1 MRSEIKCMNGTIK
14 RCGARVAVF
23 CLFAGAIAW
32 GGEAGA
38 FTPYRLLV
46 QAAKSPESAS
56 VFALDKR
63 LRSQLRRALVVAV
76 PQATLSVSPY
86 VWGSHAYLVGWVEGA
101 EERSKLEAAA
111 RGVSGL
117 VSVQV
122 YLPVKPTGEEAPS
135 AGSELKLKAGV
146 TQSLVAA
153 IGTEKTNVSVDVLGA
168 HVVLVGVLGSADE
181 VHAAT
186 TAAQGTE
193 GVQSVSSF
201 LSVPPAMDR
210 KLVGRRL
217 R

>member
-1 MRSEIKCMNGTIK
+1 MKPGASWLNGRLK
-14 RCGARVAVF
+14 RHRVRVAVF
-23 CLFAGAIAW
+23 CLCAAAIVGAG
-32 GGEAGA
+32 EVGA

-56 VFALDKR
+56 VFVLDKR
-63 LRSQLRRALVVAV
+63 LRSQLRRALVAAA
-76 PQATLSVSPY
+76 PEATLAVSPY
-86 VWGSHAYLVGWVEGA
+86 VWGSHAYLVGWVTSV
-101 EERSKLEAAA
+101 EERSEIEAAA

-122 YLPVKPTGEEAPS
+122 YLPVKPTGGEAPS
-135 AGSELKLKAGV
+135 AASELALKASV
-146 TQSLVAA
+146 TRSLVAA
-153 IGTEKTNVSVDVLGA
+153 MGTEKTNVSVDVLGSHA
-168 HVVLVGVLGSADE
+168 VLVGVLGSAEE

-186 TAAQGTE
+186 TAAQATE

-210 KLVGRRL
+210 KLLGRRL